1 MKNHSY
7 WIAIAWTVSVSMALP
22 ALFAEP
28 RVDAVHSRT
37 TPPLDV
43 KLRDRI
49 ETRLSRQLRVSGIRI
64 QQAADPDVLEGG
76 YAATYHGRNEPWTDI
91 LQVSRP
97 DNPLLAEACRVR
109 TLDRILDNASDRAGM
124 LEHLRGQV
132 ETWDQVRQGA
142 RHLRLSEILLHMAN
156 CSNGC
161 APYMSGILSCHIEGV
176 RGRDR
181 TIVYFDAERPRAH
194 EEQYY
199 VFSRRDETRIH
210 ELARR
215 VLAAG
220 KNIILFSRAGGSGA
234 LDAYNI
240 SGNNALAWRR
250 ARVVDRLLIT
260 AGVPR
265 DRIQWKILA
274 WEAPRLAAGDIA
286 EAYGFLDD
294 WRSMADKQSM
304 DQSVVLVAH

>member
-1 MKNHSY
+1 MKNRSF
-7 WIAIAWTVSVSMALP
+7 WIAIAWAVPAIMASP

-28 RVDAVHSRT
+28 RGHGVHSRAIK
-37 TPPLDV
+37 PLDV

-49 ETRLSRQLRVSGIRI
+49 ETRMSQQLHMSGTEI
-64 QQAADPDVLEGG
+64 QQGADPDVLEGG
-76 YAATYHGRNEPWTDI
+76 YAAAYHGRNEPWTDI
-91 LQVSRP
+91 LQVSRL
-97 DNPLLAEACRVR
+97 DNPLLAEACRERV
-109 TLDRILDNASDRAGM
+109 LDRILDNASDRAGT

-132 ETWDQVRQGA
+132 EIWDQVRQGA
-142 RHLRLSEILLHMAN
+142 RQLRLSEVLQHMAS
-156 CSNGC
+156 CSGGC

-194 EEQYY
+194 EERYY
-199 VFSRRDETRIH
+199 VFSRRDESRIS
-210 ELARR
+210 ELARKA
-215 VLAAG
+215 LASG

-234 LDAYNI
+234 LDGHNI

-274 WEAPRLAAGDIA
+274 WEAPRLAAGDVA